1 MRAQRSI
8 ALIVLS
14 VLMLASLACSMSSL
28 AGEEPTAAPPAATQ
42 PPVVDAGL
50 VATQTSMAIMKQQ
63 LEMQST
69 ALAMTQ
75 QAGVVQQIQPTDK
88 PTDEPQPQATS
99 TPEPTA
105 TTEPTA
111 TPDVMAQIKN
121 ANILVYEDV
130 AGNFDLDRRIKRAL
144 NNLSLN
150 GPNVVDVADRLGD
163 FMKMLNSGKK
173 WDLII
178 VGAEDRNLV
187 SGDFWDVIHPQV
199 KSGSA
204 MIAEMWYL
212 DRIANGKIAPVM
224 HDCGIVFARDWTRS
238 YNANPNDFVV
248 YALASDN
255 PVFHDPN
262 EEGGFLPPDPYWVGD
277 AGDLLMSTGSGT
289 ATMLGG
295 LYKNNNSTA
304 ITLASCFDGRVIFQT
319 HSTHDFDQSTM
330 VSMWENYIT
339 TTLKAHFAAGY

>member
-1 MRAQRSI
+1 MRAQKYF
-8 ALIVLS
+8 ALLVLS
-14 VLMLASLACSMSSL
+14 LLMLSSLACSLSSL
-28 AGEEPTAAPPAATQ
+28 TGAETAAPPPSATPQ
-42 PPVVDAGL
+42 PAVDLGL
-50 VATQTSMAIMKQQ
+50 AYTQTAMAIQQQQ
-63 LEMQST
+63 LAMQST
-69 ALAMTQ
+69 ALALTQ
-75 QAGVVQQIQPTDK
+75 QAGALQPQQQPTDK
-88 PTDEPQPQATS
+88 PIELPQPTS
-99 TPEPTA
+99 TPQPTA

-111 TPDVMAQIKN
+111 TPDVMQQIKD
-121 ANILVYEDV
+121 ANILVYEDI

-144 NNLSLN
+144 NNLNLN

-187 SGDFWDVIHPQV
+187 SGDFWDVIHPQL

-212 DRIANGKIAPVM
+212 DRIASGKIAPVL
-224 HDCGIVFARDWTRS
+224 HDCGIDFARDWRRA
-238 YNANPNDFVV
+238 YGANPNDFVV
-248 YALASDN
+248 YALAPDN

-262 EEGGFLPPDPYWVGD
+262 EIGGFLPPDPYWVGD
-277 AGDLLMSTGSGT
+277 AGDLLASSGSGT
-289 ATMLGG
+289 ATMLAG

-319 HSTHDFDQSTM
+319 HSTHDFDYSTT
-330 VSMWENYIT
+330 VAMWENYIT